1 MKSHLTAALGT
12 VAGFGLG
19 ATTVQVLQAQPTPPA
34 YTIAEVEVTDPE
46 TYKQYI
52 AVGVPPTEGH
62 FIARGGRTYVVNGA
76 PPTRVA
82 VVQWTSL
89 EKAKAF
95 YESEEYK
102 RVIPIR
108 DNSSVFRAY
117 VVEGVVR

>member
-1 MKSHLTAALGT
+1 M

-19 ATTVQVLQAQPTPPA
+19 ATTVQVIQAQPTPPA

-52 AVGVPPTEGH
+52 AVGVPPTDGH
-62 FIARGGRTYVVNGA
+62 FIARGGRTYVVNG
-76 PPTRVA
+76 PPPKRVA
-82 VVQWTSL
+82 VVQWSSL

-108 DNSSVFRAY
+108 DKSSVFRAY
-117 VVEGVVR
+117 VIEGVAK